1 MSDID
6 RSQETDRFISG
17 SLGAKDSVTGEQL
30 SQIDSIVSKY
40 LRNKPTLDSTNVF
53 GAGVTQ
59 GLSPGPCIFLGEISS
74 VDSQASDRIADME
87 YLMTLIARE
96 GDVMLLSGARNHE
109 FEKYRKEELQLG
121 DIKIIETNGHA
132 LSQLNSKTPASSL
145 QQLIDYL
152 QNTFTTESINI
163 VPFYGSPAVWG
174 LASYI
179 AEQTGLYISVAAPA
193 PKLSSLVND
202 RLWFR
207 DLARSVLGP
216 DDIPVTR
223 PVYGPESLVQLM
235 RVFATRYSN
244 VVVRIP
250 NGIDIYCNV
259 KMDSQKV
266 TSSTDAE
273 LTSLVTSVLKD
284 HDWDNKYP
292 LLVEVWD
299 TEIFSSPTV
308 QVWVPLKGTGS
319 PIVEGIYDRSLL
331 SVTDRLVIAQPADIP
346 PPVKQVVITESIQ
359 LAYALQQLGYYSK
372 LELEGVFSGTDSVKS
387 HLHWTGC
394 NGRWSG
400 LTLPV
405 ALSNRLFDT
414 EKNIVSIAQLT
425 LKDTAN
431 SCFSIVHAALHDLLF
446 TTSNREARVLLP
458 IPGGSSQTTQFI
470 TVGHDSAQ
478 VETLAREVAV
488 RLSRLGE
495 LRLDPMLT

>member
-17 SLGAKDSVTGEQL
+17 SLGAKDSVTSEQL

-216 DDIPVTR
+216 NDIPVTR

-284 HDWDNKYP
+284 RDWDNKYP
-292 LLVEVWD
+292 LMV
-299 TEIFSSPTV
+299 
-308 QVWVPLKGTGS
+308 
-319 PIVEGIYDRSLL
+319 
-331 SVTDRLVIAQPADIP
+331 
-346 PPVKQVVITESIQ
+346 
-359 LAYALQQLGYYSK
+359 
-372 LELEGVFSGTDSVKS
+372 
-387 HLHWTGC
+387 
-394 NGRWSG
+394 
-400 LTLPV
+400 
-405 ALSNRLFDT
+405 
-414 EKNIVSIAQLT
+414 
-425 LKDTAN
+425 
-431 SCFSIVHAALHDLLF
+431 
-446 TTSNREARVLLP
+446 
-458 IPGGSSQTTQFI
+458 
-470 TVGHDSAQ
+470 
-478 VETLAREVAV
+478 
-488 RLSRLGE
+488 
-495 LRLDPMLT
+495 